1 MKRLDSVIAVLLVA
15 TTLSVGGVTI
25 QAQKIV
31 NIQDETDRKRSDF
44 LSQRLSLFTS
54 LDDSRF
60 LEANGTAFKDILE
73 ESSANS
79 KRKIEWINF
88 LKSAGSQLNLA
99 EMSFEIYPSRSITQA
114 QDELM
119 VSVGVELI
127 ELKLSLMHDGKLS
140 EFMNYLNAYAQ
151 NEFVVP
157 KLAISRVERVINNG
171 ITTPKMINLE
181 AFCTIKYYSIDAV
194 GDGDVSQS

>member
-79 KRKIEWINF
+79 
-88 LKSAGSQLNLA
+88 
-99 EMSFEIYPSRSITQA
+99 
-114 QDELM
+114 
-119 VSVGVELI
+119 VSYTHLT
-127 ELKLSLMHDGKLS
+127 L
-140 EFMNYLNAYAQ
+140 
-151 NEFVVP
+151 P
-157 KLAISRVERVINNG
+157 
-171 ITTPKMINLE
+171 
-181 AFCTIKYYSIDAV
+181 TILLV
-194 GDGDVSQS
+194 

>member
-140 EFMNYLNAYAQ
+140 EFMNYLNAYAP
-151 NEFVVP
+151 NEFVVT
-157 KLAISRVERVINNG
+157 KLDISRVERVINNG

-181 AFCTIKYYSIDAV
+181 TFCTIKYYSIDAV

>member
-140 EFMNYLNAYAQ
+140 EFMNYLNAYAP
-151 NEFVVP
+151 NEFVVT
-157 KLAISRVERVINNG
+157 KLDISRVERVINNG

-181 AFCTIKYYSIDAV
+181 ALCTIKYYSIDAV

>member
-140 EFMNYLNAYAQ
+140 EFMNYLNAYAP
-151 NEFVVP
+151 NEFVVT
-157 KLAISRVERVINNG
+157 KLDISRVERVINNG

-194 GDGDVSQS
+194 GDVSQS

>member
-140 EFMNYLNAYAQ
+140 EFMNYLNAYAP
-151 NEFVVP
+151 NEFVVT
-157 KLAISRVERVINNG
+157 KLDISRVERVINSG

-181 AFCTIKYYSIDAV
+181 ALCTIKYYSIDAV

>member
-140 EFMNYLNAYAQ
+140 EFMNYLNAYAP
-151 NEFVVP
+151 NEFVVT
-157 KLAISRVERVINNG
+157 KLDISRVERVINNG

>member
-140 EFMNYLNAYAQ
+140 EFMNYLNAYAP
-151 NEFVVP
+151 NEFVVT
-157 KLAISRVERVINNG
+157 KLDISRVERVINNG

-181 AFCTIKYYSIDAV
+181 VFCTIKYYSIDAV